1 VRFFLA
7 TALIGSLLSCSGGGT
22 PNPPNTD
29 PQQDA
34 GPGCSMVG
42 TWSGNYACGT
52 LAGWPVSWQFSDDG
66 GAVLSQ
72 GWPPADA
79 IAQSWALSQRSLT
92 FTELG
97 NPSCATLAH
106 YQVAFDGGC
115 GGVTFTMKTDTC
127 PVRSECLDGLS
138 LSR

>member
-1 VRFFLA
+1 MMAAVAF
-7 TALIGSLLSCSGGGT
+7 LLSCGGGMMK
-22 PNPPNTD
+22 NPPSED
-29 PQQDA
+29 PTDA

-42 TWSGNYACGT
+42 TWSGNYACAT
-52 LAGWPVSWQFSDDG
+52 LGGWPVSWQFSDDG
-66 GAVLSQ
+66 GATLSQ

-79 IAQSWALSQRSLT
+79 ISQQWSVSQRTLN

-97 NPSCATLAH
+97 NPSCATQAD
-106 YQVAFDGGC
+106 YQVGFDGGC
-115 GGVTFTMKTDTC
+115 GIVTFTMKTDSC